1 MPEELY
7 GIGAG
12 VNLTAAQSVQTQNC
26 VDVTIGGNST
36 SAGAGYVLISSG
48 TVTLAG
54 ASNITLSQNGNAI
67 SFVGRGFSAGVSSGG
82 NTAGTTGTVGNGL
95 LFIGG
100 TNITLSQSSAAGG
113 ATVTID
119 GPNIPLPPTPFSA
132 GVSTGGNTAG
142 NTGVV
147 TTEVVF
153 AGGNNITLSQSTAGA
168 GITITISGPSFADQ
182 EAPTGTLNGTNT
194 TFNLAHA
201 PTPVAGLQL
210 FVNGQALLSS
220 YDYTISSVSLTMATA
235 LASDDLFRAWYRY

>member
-7 GIGAG
+7 GVGAG

-26 VDVTIGGNST
+26 VDVTINGNST

-48 TVTLAG
+48 TLTLG
-54 ASNITLSQNGNAI
+54 GGTNITLSQNGNAVSI
-67 SFVGRGFSAGVSSGG
+67 LGRGFSGGVSSGG
-82 NTAGTTGTVGNGL
+82 NTDGTTGTVSAGI
-95 LFIGG
+95 LFVGG
-100 TNITLSQSSAAGG
+100 SNITLSQSSAAGA
-113 ATVTID
+113 ATITLI
-119 GPNIPLPPTPFSA
+119 GPNIPLPPAPFQA

-182 EAPTGTLNGTNT
+182 EIPTGTLNGTNT

-201 PTPVAGLQL
+201 PTPAAGLQL

-220 YDYTISSVSLTMATA
+220 FDYTLNSVSLTMATA